1 MLGLEA
7 AEGAIARVASWGLK
21 ELDGAPFF
29 AVTVVSSVGA
39 FSFSKIAEFLGG
51 NTVEVDVA
59 DVVGGTLGGVVAG
72 AALGG

>member
-1 MLGLEA
+1 MGFERIGWSSL
-7 AEGAIARVASWGLK
+7 
-21 ELDGAPFF
+21 F